1 MEDVFYSVFAKQSMF
16 KCLTPLAWN
25 KSGSTGVLILPYW
38 SLIDLGFLP
47 FENQIKSIGIILDV
61 IYLTSAALGQRD
73 FEDTVSNIWLVD
85 AGYAV
90 MLKVKWIILWLTE
103 KWLSNY

>member
-1 MEDVFYSVFAKQSMF
+1 MG
-16 KCLTPLAWN
+16 L
-25 KSGSTGVLILPYW
+25 
-38 SLIDLGFLP
+38 LP

>member
-1 MEDVFYSVFAKQSMF
+1 MEDRFYSVLAKQSIF

-38 SLIDLGFLP
+38 SLIDLGLLP

-61 IYLTSAALGQRD
+61 IYLRSWDR
-73 FEDTVSNIWLVD
+73 EI
-85 AGYAV
+85 
-90 MLKVKWIILWLTE
+90 LKGLAQKFGSLT
-103 KWLSNY
+103 

>member
-1 MEDVFYSVFAKQSMF
+1 M
-16 KCLTPLAWN
+16 
-25 KSGSTGVLILPYW
+25 
-38 SLIDLGFLP
+38 SLLS

-73 FEDTVSNIWLVD
+73 FEGTVSNIWPVD